1 MKITSRQLRQII
13 QEELRRV
20 IPESNQHHV
29 STKFEL
35 DNNGN
40 SALASDFV
48 EAIKNVK
55 SDLDLAELMRNS
67 IDTEALDKYEEKS
80 YLTDWMD
87 KITND
92 MKKKTGVSW
101 EIGRSPEFLSDSVVS
116 FSIAPADPYD
126 GNVNPPV
133 ESVQVSYN
141 SQKMILKVRVA
152 EMF

>member
-40 SALASDFV
+40 STLASDFV
-48 EAIKNVK
+48 DVIKDVRP
-55 SDLDLAELMRNS
+55 DLDLAELMRNS
-67 IDTEALDKYEEKS
+67 IDPEALDRYEEKS
-80 YLTDWMD
+80 YLTDWMN
-87 KITND
+87 KITNG
-92 MKKKTGVSW
+92 MQEKTGVSW
-101 EIGRSPEFLSDSVVS
+101 EIGRSPEFLSDAVVS

-126 GNVNPPV
+126 GNVDPPV
-133 ESVQVSYN
+133 ESVQVTYN

>member
-20 IPESNQHHV
+20 ISEGDQHHV

-80 YLTDWMD
+80 YLTDWMN
-87 KITND
+87 KITDN
-92 MKKKTGVSW
+92 MQKKTGVSW